1 MVYYYKKK
9 IPSIDDI
16 VIAKVEKISEY
27 GVEVS
32 LTEYNEIKGF
42 INCGEVSR
50 KKRVNLSKLLSV
62 GKEILLNVIQVNE
75 EKKMID
81 LSKRT
86 ISDDDIK
93 LFNAKHKSHIQLYNL
108 FKHIYMKLNEL
119 DNPDKI
125 NEDKLY
131 DFMCVSL
138 WEIQTECE
146 NDMLIEKILSKDT
159 FREILDLIDFNSLE
173 NITREQFEL
182 ILTNWIEN
190 KVNRTKPELT
200 ETIKLMTYSATGLA
214 DIKYTLDYKN
224 FPFYSEDVRKDFDV
238 KILYISSS
246 VYSLNIMQ
254 NDFDLIGNITIN
266 DITTM
271 IKKEI
276 KQRAVEKLI
285 QNQIVI

>member
-93 LFNAKHKSHIQLYNL
+93 LFNSKHKSHIQLYNL

-146 NDMLIEKILSKDT
+146 NDVLIEKILSKDT